1 MGTAIYLNVDGEKVL
16 STDVTYQDLI
26 WLYRDFNKKN
36 GRLPKTSEGLAKNNL
51 PQQRIIKR
59 VLEDAGVTYN
69 DFMLQFGKV
78 QHVRADVKNYDFYIQ
93 RFKDISDKLG
103 RALMSGELTNN
114 TYGLPSAS
122 WLAKNCPNESV
133 ITYDDFVKW
142 LGYESNKLQR
152 DDRDVANKL
161 IALEKKLGRPI
172 TKNDITLDNVGF
184 SDIVVT
190 RIWGSLSKCKEQLGL
205 MKTLP
210 TQPKPFEYY
219 RGLLDEI
226 LDNISAATDRKFI
239 SWKDIESSKYNPRST
254 EHKTFTKAFK
264 SAGVD
269 IFAYIKSKGF
279 MMNPSNFS
287 YHYTFDDG
295 ERVLS
300 SMEYDFSQFLK
311 NIGYVYNDTYQ
322 RDVLYRTFVPNVI
335 KSKTNCDYVIN
346 NDGIFYYV
354 EIAGVI
360 SKDWENISY
369 SSKPEIN
376 YQKKMLQKKKWLESA
391 GVKYLFLF
399 PEDFQNDEYKEI
411 TVSFLQKK

>member
-1 MGTAIYLNVDGEKVL
+1 MGKEIYLNVNGKQVL
-16 STDVTYQDLI
+16 TTEVTYQDLV
-26 WLYRDFNKKN
+26 WLYADFNKKN

-59 VLEDAGVTYN
+59 VLEEAGVTYN

-78 QHVRADVKNYDFYIQ
+78 QHVRADIKNYDFYIQ
-93 RFKDISDKLG
+93 RFKEVSDKLG
-103 RALMSGELTNN
+103 RALLSGELTNN

-122 WLAKNCPNESV
+122 WLAKNCPDESV
-133 ITYDDFVKW
+133 TTYDDFVKW

-152 DDRDVANKL
+152 DDDEVAKKL
-161 IALEKKLGRPI
+161 IALEKQLGRPI
-172 TKNDITLDNVGF
+172 TRNDIKLETVGF
-184 SDIVVT
+184 SEIVVT
-190 RIWGSLSKCKEQLGL
+190 RIWGSLSKCKKELGL

-219 RGLLDEI
+219 KGLLDEV
-226 LDNISAATDRKFI
+226 LDNISAATDRRII
-239 SWKDIESSKYNPRST
+239 SWKDIENKKYCSVSA

-264 SAGVD
+264 SVGID

-287 YHYTFDDG
+287 FHYTFDTG

-300 SMEYDFSQFLK
+300 TMEYDFSEFL
-311 NIGYVYNDTYQ
+311 NSLGYSYQNTYY
-322 RDVLYRTFVPNVI
+322 RDIMYRSFIPNLI
-335 KSKTNCDYVIN
+335 KTKANCDYVIN
-346 NDGIFYYV
+346 IDGTFYYV

-360 SKDWENISY
+360 SKDWETITYN
-369 SSKPEIN
+369 SKQKADYKRKMI
-376 YQKKMLQKKKWLESA
+376 QKKEWLEST

-399 PEDFQNDEYKEI
+399 PDDFQSNEYKEI
-411 TVSFLQKK
+411 TMRFLQKK